1 METSLAAR
9 PLISRAE
16 PVKVYGNSVLLAAR
30 HFDRVTCDARTL
42 ELADE
47 MRSFPAVEVV
57 AVVDRDS
64 RPLGIIRRER
74 IFDLLGK
81 PFGREVLGRT
91 AVAELAEVVSLLDV
105 NENVFSAAGS
115 SPEGMPEYRVLVSAD
130 GRFRAVLSSRDLSDY
145 LSRMTRDDI
154 ELAGDIQ
161 SRLEECNEAIDG
173 DGLSF
178 SAWSRAARGVGGDF
192 WFTRRL
198 DDGTVFF
205 CLCDVSGKGVAA
217 SLVVS
222 MVWGMLLMYD
232 YGKGLPA
239 LLAGLN
245 ESIIATFRLERYLT
259 GFFAILDSRRGTLSV
274 ADMGHS
280 HAIIA
285 REGRVMR
292 LRGKARNLPI
302 GISSRISPQIETWK
316 LLPGDSLL
324 VYSDGLVEQEGP
336 GGREFGETRL
346 SMAFGSALESGTAV
360 ARALPSAV
368 DAHRGDLPQQDD
380 MSFMCLGYAKDTA
393 HDETQSDRRDV
404 LVPPLSRTGAAG
416 PDGLSAGGKG
426 GRADAPRAPATPRAL
441 S

>member
-1 METSLAAR
+1 M
-9 PLISRAE
+9 SRAE
-16 PVKVYGNSVLLAAR
+16 PVKVYGSSALLAAR
-30 HFDRVTCDARTL
+30 HFDCVSCEARTL
-42 ELADE
+42 ELADG
-47 MRSFPAVEVV
+47 MRSLPSVEVV
-57 AVVDRDS
+57 AVLDRDS
-64 RPLGIIRRER
+64 RPLGIIQRER
-74 IFDLLGK
+74 LFALLGK

-91 AVAELAEVVSLLDV
+91 AVSELAERVPLLDV
-105 NENVFSAAGS
+105 NENVFSAAGAE
-115 SPEGMPEYRVLVSAD
+115 PEGMAEYRVLVSAD
-130 GRFRAVLSSRDLSDY
+130 GCFRGLLSSRDLSDY

-178 SAWSRAARGVGGDF
+178 EAWSRAARGVGGDF

-222 MVWGMLLMYD
+222 MVYGMLLMYD

-239 LLAGLN
+239 LLSGLN

-259 GFFAILDSRRGTLSV
+259 GFFAILDPRRGTLAV

-280 HAIIA
+280 HAIIL
-285 REGRVMR
+285 RGGRGMR
-292 LRGKARNLPI
+292 LRGKARNMPI
-302 GISSRISPQIETWK
+302 GISPQLSPQIETWR
-316 LLPGDSLL
+316 LLSGDSLL

-336 GGREFGETRL
+336 GGREFGEARL
-346 SMAFGSALESGTAV
+346 SMAFASAIEAGGAV
-360 ARALPSAV
+360 AEALPFAV
-368 DAHRGDLPQQDD
+368 DAHRGGLPQQDD
-380 MSFMCLGYAKDTA
+380 MSFVYVGYLR
-393 HDETQSDRRDV
+393 DEAGTRLQAGPRDV
-404 LVPPLSRTGAAG
+404 VMPPPLRTAPSRGDRTG
-416 PDGLSAGGKG
+416 S
-426 GRADAPRAPATPRAL
+426 PRAPATPRAL